1 MLRYTVLVTTSS
13 GTTAATFRLQS
24 VFRFVLV
31 LSVLTV
37 FPVFMVLKSIGA
49 GPEAFTPFLPIGC
62 KVTFSHHAVS
72 EILKGN
78 FVFSP
83 WNDPLPHCQG

>member
-1 MLRYTVLVTTSS
+1 MSLETRSLDTLSLVTTSS

-49 GPEAFTPFLPIGC
+49 GPEPLTPLLRFGC
-62 KVTFSHHAVS
+62 KVTFSHHALS
-72 EILKGN
+72 EIFKGN
-78 FVFSP
+78 FV
-83 WNDPLPHCQG
+83 LP